1 MADFHQNGIVATLHK
16 LGNRTIEELEAE
28 LVGFSRSSPM
38 ALVLPALY
46 SEFETPSMEKI
57 VSEIARIPYL
67 NEVILGLDRADEQQ
81 FLRVKEIMGALP
93 QRTRILWNDGPR
105 LQAIDAK
112 LRESQLAPTEL
123 GKGRNVWYCFGY
135 TLAADNSKA
144 IALHDCDIV
153 TYDRWLPAR
162 LFYPIVHPRFEI
174 KFAKGFYARLHNN
187 AMAGR
192 VFRLF
197 FDPMIRALKA
207 TVGSHDYLNYLGVF
221 RYALSGEFAMR
232 RDVISALR
240 IPGDW
245 GLEVGTLSEMYHIL
259 STRQMCQ
266 VDISD
271 HYDHKHQDLSADDVT
286 TGLARMSYDIAKSLY
301 RKLATQGVVIS
312 PNVIRTVKAN
322 YYRAALDDVEKYYY
336 NAKINGLN
344 FDRHKE
350 EAAIEV
356 FNQSIIRAGDDFLGN
371 AMETPFMPNWNR
383 VFSAHPELREELRL
397 AVDADNDV

>member
-16 LGNRTIEELEAE
+16 LGDRSLEDLEAE
-28 LVGFSRSSPM
+28 LVTYAKASPM

-46 SEFETPSMEKI
+46 SEFETPSMAKI
-57 VSEIARIPYL
+57 VEEIAKIPYL
-67 NEVILGLDRADEQQ
+67 NEIILGLDMADEEQ
-81 FLRVKEIMGALP
+81 FKRVKGIMGELP
-93 QRTRILWNDGPR
+93 QKVSIIWNDGPR
-105 LQAIDAK
+105 MLDIDRQLK
-112 LRESQLAPTEL
+112 ESQLAPTER

-162 LFYPIVHPRFEI
+162 LFYPIVNPRFDI
-174 KFAKGFYARLHNN
+174 KFAKGFYARIHNN

-197 FDPMIRALKA
+197 FDPLIRAMKA
-207 TVGSHDYLNYLGVF
+207 TVGPTDFLNYLGVF

-240 IPGDW
+240 IPSDW

-259 STRQMCQ
+259 STNQMCQ

-271 HYDHKHQDLSADDVT
+271 CYDHKHQDLSAGDMSH
-286 TGLARMSYDIAKSLY
+286 GLARMSYDIAKSLY
-301 RKLATQGVVIS
+301 RKLATQGEVIS
-312 PNVIRTVKAN
+312 APVVRTVKAN

-356 FNQSIIRAGDDFLGN
+356 FLESILHAGDDFLN
-371 AMETPFMPNWNR
+371 TPMEAPFMPNWNR
-383 VFSAHPELREELRL
+383 VYAAHPELREQFRE
-397 AVDADNDV
+397 AVEADNA

>member
-16 LGNRTIEELEAE
+16 LGDRTLEALEAE
-28 LVGFSRSSPM
+28 LTEFSQSSPM

-46 SEFETPSMEKI
+46 SEFETESMGRI
-57 VSEIARIPYL
+57 VAEIAKIPYL
-67 NEVILGLDRADEQQ
+67 NEVILGLDRADEAQ
-81 FLRVKEIMGALP
+81 FHKVREIMSALP
-93 QRTRILWNDGPR
+93 QRTRILWHDGPR
-105 LQAIDAK
+105 MTEIDRRLK
-112 LRESQLAPTEL
+112 ESDLAPAEL

-153 TYDRWLPAR
+153 TYDRWMPAR
-162 LFYPIVHPRFEI
+162 LFYPIVHPRFDI

-187 AMAGR
+187 AMTGR

-197 FDPMIRALKA
+197 LDPMIRAMKSV
-207 TVGSHDYLNYLGVF
+207 VGPHDFLNYMGVF

-240 IPGDW
+240 IPCDW
-245 GLEVGTLSEMYHIL
+245 GLEVGTLSEMFHIL
-259 STRQMCQ
+259 STNQMCQ

-271 HYDHKHQDLSADDVT
+271 CYDHKHQSLSEDDAT
-286 TGLARMSYDIAKSLY
+286 QGLARMSYDIAKSLY
-301 RKLATQGVVIS
+301 RKLATQGVVIT
-312 PNVIRTVKAN
+312 PNVVRTAKAN

-344 FDRHKE
+344 YDRHQE
-350 EAAIEV
+350 EKAIEV
-356 FNQSIIRAGDDFLGN
+356 FLQSIVRAGDDFFAN
-371 AMETPFMPNWNR
+371 PMETPFMPNWNR
-383 VFSAHPELREELRL
+383 VFSAHPELRRELRE
-397 AVDADNDV
+397 AVEADNA